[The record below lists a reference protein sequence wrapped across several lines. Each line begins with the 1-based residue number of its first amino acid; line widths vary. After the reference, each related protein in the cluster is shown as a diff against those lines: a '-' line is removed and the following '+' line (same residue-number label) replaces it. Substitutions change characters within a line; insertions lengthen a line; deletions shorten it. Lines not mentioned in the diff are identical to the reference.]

1 MKAGRSQGKANTAEF
16 AKGRQAVDWSSKT
29 DPLPDNKM
37 DTLDFNEQRI
47 VKDPAVA
54 LQGQPNGT
62 YLGVPV
68 KADGSKGE
76 PTVFVSAQ
84 GHSIKNMIQ
93 PGVQGWIL
101 TRLDI
106 DAQQQYNE
114 QQRQNQSERQT
125 TGLAR

>member
-1 MKAGRSQGKANTAEF
+1 
-16 AKGRQAVDWSSKT
+16 
-29 DPLPDNKM
+29 M

-54 LQGQPNGT
+54 LQGQPTGP
-62 YLGVPV
+62 YLGIPV

-76 PTVFVSAQ
+76 PTVFVSAE
-84 GHSIKNMIQ
+84 GHSIKNLIQ

-106 DAQQQYNE
+106 TNQQQYSE
-114 QQRQNQSERQT
+114 RERQSERQT